1 LKKIKEKIKNKI
13 ESLKPKSRERLEL
26 EKRAENM

>member
-1 LKKIKEKIKNKI
+1 LKKIKKEIQKKI
-13 ESLKPKSRERLEL
+13 ESLKPKSRVRLEL